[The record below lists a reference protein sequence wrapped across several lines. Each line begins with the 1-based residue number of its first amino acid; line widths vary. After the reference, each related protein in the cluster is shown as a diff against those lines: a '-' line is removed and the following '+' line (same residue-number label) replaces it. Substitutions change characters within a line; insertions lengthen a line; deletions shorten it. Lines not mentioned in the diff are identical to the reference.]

1 MHTHGYISILFC
13 IHIRRDASMTW
24 APQNLLVD
32 HHKFPL
38 EIFHG
43 FWGVPHKKPPKYHI
57 AGDISNIYISHITSH
72 KIQVQYYV
80 YHRCSCLK
88 TVEDG

>member
-57 AGDISNIYISHITSH
+57 AGDISNIYIYIPYHIPQNPST
-72 KIQVQYYV
+72 VL
-80 YHRCSCLK
+80 CLSPLFMFK
-88 TVEDG
+88 DG